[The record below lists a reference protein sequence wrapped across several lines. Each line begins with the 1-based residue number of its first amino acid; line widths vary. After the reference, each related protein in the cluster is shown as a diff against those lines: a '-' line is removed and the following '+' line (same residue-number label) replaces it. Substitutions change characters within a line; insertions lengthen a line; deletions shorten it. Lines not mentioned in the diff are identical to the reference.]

1 MWNKC
6 CWWLIPVSSCSTL
19 IGNGWEH
26 QALELQTNLREKFYH
41 YWLWRRPV
49 DVKIRHRSKSHKG
62 QAVLRIYDNQLARL
76 LKPLCRRPDFKSISL
91 YFPYYFS
98 SLNLREG
105 SFEARNQGGVMNIL
119 SDLFNKTPDGSSST
133 SSILRLPLSRPAT
146 HPSSTQFGNLT
157 AHGDKSYSTRA
168 VNVKFYSAP
177 RRPPLGPSFTLSKAP
192 TSAFTL
198 RI

>member
-62 QAVLRIYDNQLARL
+62 QAVLRIYDNQPARL
-76 LKPLCRRPDFKSISL
+76 LKPLCRRPDFKSIL
-91 YFPYYFS
+91 
-98 SLNLREG
+98 
-105 SFEARNQGGVMNIL
+105 
-119 SDLFNKTPDGSSST
+119 
-133 SSILRLPLSRPAT
+133 SILLLFSQSSRRFVWSPEPGGEWWIFYPIFSTKHQTDHPLHPLSSAFRSPAQ
-146 HPSSTQFGNLT
+146 PL
-157 AHGDKSYSTRA
+157 TRA
-168 VNVKFYSAP
+168 AP
-177 RRPPLGPSFTLSKAP
+177 SLETSLHTGTRGTVLELSTWNFTVPPEGPH
-192 TSAFTL
+192 
-198 RI
+198 